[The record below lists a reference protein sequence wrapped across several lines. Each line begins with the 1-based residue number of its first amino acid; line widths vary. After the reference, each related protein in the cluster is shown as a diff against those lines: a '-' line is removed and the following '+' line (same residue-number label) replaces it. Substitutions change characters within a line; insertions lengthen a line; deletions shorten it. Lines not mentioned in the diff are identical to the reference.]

1 VPGMADDRQGPDLE
15 RVREEFRRRDEDAEP
30 PEPGRSEDEDDDE
43 AEGGESEDPTP

>member
-30 PEPGRSEDEDDDE
+30 PEPERGEDEDE
-43 AEGGESEDPTP
+43 AEGGESEDATP